1 MSEAATRPT
10 VLVLDDEKNI
20 REAIAIAL
28 EQEGLHVLT
37 AHDVASAGRVL
48 RERIID
54 LLILD
59 IRLGEID
66 GLTFFRKLRSDG
78 FEVPAIFIS
87 GHATLTEAAQAVKI
101 GGFDFVEKPFTAEKI
116 VIAARRC
123 LEHSML
129 RERLRL
135 IAARDGSREIVGDSI
150 AIKRVIADALRVAAT
165 SANVLITG
173 ESGTGKELIANTIH
187 THSDRREIPFVKV
200 NCSAIPENLVE
211 SELFGHVRGAFT
223 GASTPKRGLFEVAH
237 RGVLFLDEIGDL
249 PLGAQAK
256 ILRALQHGEIQKVG
270 AEKST
275 AVDVRVISAT
285 NKDLQRCVREG
296 TFREDLYYRL
306 SVVPIRVPSLRERRD
321 DIPLLIEFTIDRL
334 CAKHNLKKKKL
345 DEDLLSELKR
355 YPWPGNVRELENV
368 LERALIMSGD
378 TITVMDLP
386 EELITAESEDKP
398 TDVAHGAPGTLKQ
411 LRDEAERD
419 AILTTLRKHGGN
431 ISQSAL
437 DLGVRRPYLHRRM
450 AVLGITKRDYF
461 S

>member
-1 MSEAATRPT
+1 MKEGNTRPT

-20 REAIAIAL
+20 RTAIEVAL
-28 EQEGLHVLT
+28 EQEGMQVLT
-37 AHDVASAGRVL
+37 AHDVASAGRTL

-66 GLTFFRKLRSDG
+66 GLTFFRKLRADG
-78 FEVPAIFIS
+78 HEVPTIFIS

-101 GGFDFVEKPFTAEKI
+101 GGFDFLEKPFTAEKI
-116 VIAARRC
+116 VITARRC

-135 IAARDGSREIVGDSI
+135 IAARDGTREIVGDSI
-150 AIKRVIADALRVAAT
+150 AIRRVIADALRVAAT

-173 ESGTGKELIANTIH
+173 ESGTGKELVANTIH
-187 THSDRREIPFVKV
+187 AQSDRREMPFVKV

-223 GASTPKRGLFEVAH
+223 GAAAPKRGLFEVAH

-249 PLGAQAK
+249 PLAAQAK

-285 NKDLQRCVREG
+285 NKDLQRCVRDG

-306 SVVPIRVPSLRERRD
+306 SVVPIRLPSLRERAD

-334 CAKHNLKKKKL
+334 CAKHNLRKRVL
-345 DEDLLSELKR
+345 DEELLAELKR

-368 LERALIMSGD
+368 LERALIMSGE

-386 EELITAESEDKP
+386 EELIAGDGEDGSGP
-398 TDVAHGAPGTLKQ
+398 VQHAAGTLKQ
-411 LRDEAERD
+411 LRDHAEREV
-419 AILTTLRKHGGN
+419 IVTTLRRHGGN
-431 ISQSAL
+431 ISQAAL
-437 DLGVRRPYLHRRM
+437 ELGVRRPYLHRRM
-450 AVLGITKRDYF
+450 AVLGISKRDYF